1 LQDKTK
7 MLKTKNEKQLNSQEN
22 SESALESKIYNQ
34 SLRVDTLKMAMTV
47 LDARVKREVE
57 NQMLLPTGRQTNVDS
72 YSVEELIVEAN
83 KILDFVTSD

>member
-1 LQDKTK
+1 
-7 MLKTKNEKQLNSQEN
+7 MLEE
-22 SESALESKIYNQ
+22 KIYNQ
-34 SLRVDTLKMAMTV
+34 SLRVDTLRMAMTV
-47 LDARVKREVE
+47 LDARVKRDVE

>member
-1 LQDKTK
+1 
-7 MLKTKNEKQLNSQEN
+7 MLKTKNEKQEN
-22 SESALESKIYNQ
+22 SESVLEEKIYNQ

-47 LDARVKREVE
+47 LDARVKRDVE

>member
-1 LQDKTK
+1 
-7 MLKTKNEKQLNSQEN
+7 MLKTKNEKQEN
-22 SESALESKIYNQ
+22 SESMLEEKIYNQ

-47 LDARVKREVE
+47 LDARVKRDVE

-72 YSVEELIVEAN
+72 YSIEELIVEAN

>member
-1 LQDKTK
+1 

>member
-1 LQDKTK
+1 

-22 SESALESKIYNQ
+22 VESSLEVKMYNQ

-47 LDARVKREVE
+47 LDSRVKREVE
-57 NQMLLPTGRQTNVDS
+57 NQMLLPTGRQANVDS
-72 YSVEELIVEAN
+72 YSIEELIVEAN